1 MLELLDALPADEDVL
16 EVLEVLD
23 ALDDAT
29 ELVVPTADSL
39 PPPPPPPHAD
49 RRYAAPNAASQIF
62 FIAKTPEPIFCA
74 GMLRIFRDFFHDFT
88 TDGLL
93 PLLAAHRQCPF
104 ACAMLG
110 RPPPS
115 PAPMSTRASG
125 STLTL
130 LARRRFGPL
139 FLTQF
144 CGAFNDNVFKN
155 ALVLLITFQS
165 GAVFGLAPALAVQ
178 LAAGLFI
185 LPFFLFSAL
194 AGQFADKFEKTRLI
208 RLIKLVEIG
217 IALIAAAG
225 FVSRHAELLLAALF
239 LMGLHSTFFGPLK
252 YSILPQHLPR
262 SELVAGN
269 AWVESGT
276 FIAILAGSVLSGL
289 LMAVPSIGPELCA
302 ALTVLVAVAGYAVSR
317 KIPLAPAPA
326 SGLKLNYN
334 FIGET
339 FRNLRLAAHDRTVFT
354 GLLGISWFWFFGA
367 ILLSEFAPYVKDTLG
382 GDELMVTALLGTF
395 IVGIATGSFL
405 CERLSARQVELGLV
419 LPGCLGLS
427 LFAIDLWL
435 ASPVS
440 PVPTDLARF
449 IVEPA
454 SWRILFD
461 LVMIGVAGGF
471 FTVPLYALI
480 QSRSEVT
487 ERSRIIA
494 ANNILNAAF
503 MVVASLLAMVL
514 LGAGLSIAELFLA
527 CALANLLV
535 GALIFLRVPEFYL
548 RAIAWALTHGLY
560 RIELRGIDQ
569 IPMKGPAV
577 LICNHVSFADAVIL
591 MGVLPRLPRF
601 VIDQQINRTP
611 LVSRLFRASRTIP
624 VASPH
629 EDRQSVQRAYDEIAA
644 TLEAGE
650 MVFIFPEGQLSPDG
664 DLAPFKGGLNKILR
678 RNPVPVIPM
687 ALSGLWGSFFSRKYG
702 RAMSR
707 PFARGPRCR
716 VRLAIGAPLTP
727 EDLSPTRMR
736 AEVRALRGDWL

>member
-1 MLELLDALPADEDVL
+1 
-16 EVLEVLD
+16 
-23 ALDDAT
+23 
-29 ELVVPTADSL
+29 
-39 PPPPPPPHAD
+39 
-49 RRYAAPNAASQIF
+49 
-62 FIAKTPEPIFCA
+62 
-74 GMLRIFRDFFHDFT
+74 
-88 TDGLL
+88 
-93 PLLAAHRQCPF
+93 
-104 ACAMLG
+104 
-110 RPPPS
+110 
-115 PAPMSTRASG
+115 MSTRASA
-125 STLTL
+125 SPFTL

-194 AGQFADKFEKTRLI
+194 AGQLADKYEKTRLI
-208 RLIKLVEIG
+208 RLIKLAEIL

-225 FVSRHAELLLAALF
+225 FVGRHAELLLAALF

-252 YSILPQHLPR
+252 YSILPQHLLR
-262 SELVAGN
+262 QELVAGN

-289 LMAVPSIGPELCA
+289 LMAVPPIGPELCA
-302 ALTVLVAVAGYAVSR
+302 GLTLLVAMAGYAASR

-326 SGLKLNYN
+326 STLKLNYN

-339 FRNLRLAAHDRTVFT
+339 FRNLRLAARDKTVFT

-395 IVGIATGSFL
+395 IIGIAIGSFM

-419 LPGCLGLS
+419 LPACLGLS
-427 LFAIDLWL
+427 LFAADLWL
-435 ASPVS
+435 ASPS
-440 PVPTDLARF
+440 GATPTTLARF
-449 IVEPA
+449 IAEPA

-461 LVMIGVAGGF
+461 LVMIGVSGGF

-480 QSRSEVT
+480 QSRSEVS

-503 MVVASLLAMVL
+503 MVTASLLAMVL
-514 LGAGLSIAELFLA
+514 LGAGLSIAGLFLA
-527 CALANLLV
+527 CAIANLLMA
-535 GALIFLRVPEFYL
+535 ALLFLRVPEFYL
-548 RAIAWALTHGLY
+548 RAIAWTLTHGLY
-560 RIELRGIDQ
+560 RVERNGIEH
-569 IPMKGPAV
+569 IPVKGPAI

-611 LVSRLFRASRTIP
+611 LVRQLFRASRTIP
-624 VASPH
+624 VSSAH

-644 TLEAGE
+644 TLESGE

-664 DLAPFKGGLNKILR
+664 NVAPFKGGLNKILR

-702 RAMSR
+702 RAMTR
-707 PFARGPRCR
+707 PLARGAYNR
-716 VRLAIGAPLTP
+716 VRLSIGRPLNPEGLTP
-727 EDLSPTRMR
+727 VRMR
-736 AEVRALRGDWL
+736 EAVVALRGDWQ